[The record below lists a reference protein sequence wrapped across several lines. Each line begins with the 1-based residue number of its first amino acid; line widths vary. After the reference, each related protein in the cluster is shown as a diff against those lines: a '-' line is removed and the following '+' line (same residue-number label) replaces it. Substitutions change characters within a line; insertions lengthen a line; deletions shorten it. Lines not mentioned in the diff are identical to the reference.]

1 MAQHLRSVSGIDDLP
16 EYPPDLCDPR
26 LTSDFFTMFWH
37 DRWFSSRLHLTATL
51 AVQGAALNLFFLSR
65 KQVPVGSLPDDD
77 AILARLLRVDYHEWV
92 GLRAQPVGPLHN
104 WRPYRYEGEVVLGH
118 PVVIEVARDAL
129 HRREERKASS
139 EAKAV
144 SQRQARLAD
153 LMRENGLDKALCE
166 DRVLVERIDAW
177 LVENHRGQRRR
188 PQIDASLQ
196 RALRHAVSEGWIGK
210 GGRGH

>member
-1 MAQHLRSVSGIDDLP
+1 M
-16 EYPPDLCDPR
+16 
-26 LTSDFFTMFWH
+26 
-37 DRWFSSRLHLTATL
+37 
-51 AVQGAALNLFFLSR
+51 
-65 KQVPVGSLPDDD
+65 
-77 AILARLLRVDYHEWV
+77 
-92 GLRAQPVGPLHN
+92 
-104 WRPYRYEGEVVLGH
+104 
-118 PVVIEVARDAL
+118 VIEVARDAL

-153 LMRENGLDKALCE
+153 LMRENGLDKALCD

-196 RALRHAVSEGWIGK
+196 RALRHAVSEGWIGR